1 MAAISDPSDRTRK
14 PQVAV
19 ARNDDEKRE
28 IYKFRYQI
36 LVEEMQLDLSD
47 ADHKGKIVRHP
58 LDDSGLH
65 LYMTVGGKVIAAI
78 RLNLGKLTPVPDD
91 LYQAYGLDRFT
102 AYPAEQISFTTQLLV
117 QERWRMSSAPAVL
130 LGAVYKLIRQQG
142 VRFDFCHCPPYL
154 VALYEQLG
162 YRRYTDNFVDEHTGY
177 TVPLVLLTE
186 DIDYLRKAQSP
197 FFKLAAN
204 TKNSNRTALWF
215 EKEFPEYATSAPP
228 RRMTDEDF
236 WRMLTQKLHQIP
248 LVSIPLLS
256 GLTYEEAKSFISV
269 GTVLKAKKGDLIVR
283 AGDVGNEMFVLLT
296 GAVEVRLTDSGGT
309 ERNLVTLSQGD
320 VFGEVAF
327 LSESPRSAN
336 VVAMCDAEVLVL
348 TQAFLKKVM
357 EAMPRITVKVLFNL
371 ALVLCERLK
380 HSNENWMA
388 ALGTTGDDADGA
400 DAPPAS
406 GDRAAAE

>member
-1 MAAISDPSDRTRK
+1 MVASSEQTRK
-14 PQVAV
+14 PQVAI
-19 ARNDDEKRE
+19 ARSEEEKSE
-28 IYKFRYQI
+28 IYKFRYHI
-36 LVEEMQLDLSD
+36 SVEEMDLNISD
-47 ADHKGKIVRHP
+47 ADHKSKTLRHP
-58 LDDSGLH
+58 LDESGLH
-65 LYMTVGGKVIAAI
+65 LYMTVDGKVVAAI

-91 LYQAYGLDRFT
+91 LYQAFKLDSFT
-102 AYPAEQISFTTQLLV
+102 TYPAEHISFTTQLLV
-117 QERWRMSSAPAVL
+117 LDKWRMSSVPAVL

-177 TVPLVLLTE
+177 TVPMVLLTE

-197 FFKLAAN
+197 FFKLAARYAS
-204 TKNSNRTALWF
+204 NSNRTALWF
-215 EKEFPEYATSAPP
+215 EREFPEHATSAPP

-256 GLTYEEAKSFISV
+256 GLSYEEAKSFISV
-269 GTVLKAKKGDLIVR
+269 GTVLRAKKDDLIVR
-283 AGDVGNEMFVLLT
+283 TGDVGNEMFVLLT

-371 ALVLCERLK
+371 SLVLCERLK

-388 ALGTTGDDADGA
+388 ALGGDDSNTEPVSLDTA
-400 DAPPAS
+400 
-406 GDRAAAE
+406 GDQQLAG